1 FSPDGTRVA
10 STTSAGDKKIR
21 IADVVTGRE
30 IRLLNDGGTQIGSL
44 AFSPD
49 GVHLASASDDT
60 VKIWDTTTSKMI
72 DTLKYPG
79 WVTSVA
85 YSPDGKRIVAGGS
98 GTTVKV
104 WDAPT
109 REEIPILPIPADNFS
124 RMACSPDGRSLA
136 VMGKDGRLL
145 ICDAATGR
153 VSHALRGHVGT
164 VWAAPAFSPDGK
176 LLATGSFDRTV
187 RLWDAEAGRE
197 LLTLRGHTGQIWGVA
212 FSPDGRRLVSGGKG
226 SDGAGEALI
235 WDANPLVERAN
246 AEPLRTLDHVAG
258 HPHVAYSPDGR
269 WIVVSGKVIK
279 LWDAETGRL
288 KHTLGQAHDVAFSP
302 DGRRIVANNNVQ
314 VGSES
319 VKVW

>member
-1 FSPDGTRVA
+1 MRPV
-10 STTSAGDKKIR
+10 
-21 IADVVTGRE
+21 
-30 IRLLNDGGTQIGSL
+30 NDGGPFIFDL

-49 GVHLASASDDT
+49 GVHLASASEEA
-60 VKIWDTTTSKMI
+60 VKIWDTTTRKQ
-72 DTLKYPG
+72 YPLEPRSP
-79 WVTSVA
+79 VTSVA
-85 YSPDGKRIVAGGS
+85 YSRDGKRIVAGGDE
-98 GTTVKV
+98 TVKV
-104 WDAPT
+104 WDAT
-109 REEIPILPIPADNFS
+109 TLKEIPIDPIPTDANS
-124 RMACSPDGRSLA
+124 RMAYSGDGRSIA
-136 VMGKDGRLL
+136 VMGKGGRLL

-153 VSHALRGHVGT
+153 VKLALRGHVGT
-164 VWAAPAFSPDGK
+164 VWAAPAFSPNGK